1 MGKIFLNNIAEELAA
16 KSDIANGVA
25 DDFLRLFVETIEKGL
40 QEDGIVKIKGLG
52 AFKLAEMGERS
63 SVDVNTGE
71 RIVIKGHTK
80 VTFTPDS
87 AMKELI
93 NRPFAHFEPT
103 ELNDAFPADEASVE
117 SEDEAE
123 ENECV
128 EEVEDV
134 KDVKDVAEIVEGV
147 SEEVVATEE
156 VEVVEEVVPAVES
169 AEDSIDEHIEA
180 VAQESVEESSE
191 QPAEASVVEV
201 TPISELYAD
210 DAVQLPQ
217 AEAVAGDEPVEI
229 EEASA
234 SSPNEV
240 QSQPQAQGKKRR
252 GCGCVLFI
260 LLLLCSA
267 GALYYWYTLKKQSY
281 QDMMEEHSD
290 IVVNPNLQEVLGAEW
305 GNEVL
310 KVDVTIDSVETQ
322 SEPTITATTTTTT
335 TTVSEVDDVML
346 EDLDTIVPV
355 NMIPVKEVNPVVKV
369 DASFLAIPKS
379 LSEKDIRDITIADT
393 TDYVIGGTLTT
404 HKLKNGETL
413 IMLARKYYGDKRL
426 WPYIVKYNHIADFN
440 KVAIGMTVNIP
451 ELHLVED

>member
-134 KDVKDVAEIVEGV
+134 KDVAEIVEEV
-147 SEEVVATEE
+147 SGE

-169 AEDSIDEHIEA
+169 AEDSIDEHTEA

-201 TPISELYAD
+201 TPISELHAD

-267 GALYYWYTLKKQSY
+267 GALYYWYTLQNQSY

-335 TTVSEVDDVML
+335 TTVSEVDDAML
-346 EDLDTIVPV
+346 DDLDTIVPV
-355 NMIPVKEVNPVVKV
+355 DTIPVKEVNPVVKV
-369 DASFLAIPKS
+369 DASVLAIPKS

-393 TDYVIGGTLTT
+393 TDYVIGGILTT

>member
-1 MGKIFLNNIAEELAA
+1 M
-16 KSDIANGVA
+16 
-25 DDFLRLFVETIEKGL
+25 
-40 QEDGIVKIKGLG
+40 
-52 AFKLAEMGERS
+52 
-63 SVDVNTGE
+63 
-71 RIVIKGHTK
+71 
-80 VTFTPDS
+80 
-87 AMKELI
+87 
-93 NRPFAHFEPT
+93 
-103 ELNDAFPADEASVE
+103 
-117 SEDEAE
+117 
-123 ENECV
+123 
-128 EEVEDV
+128 
-134 KDVKDVAEIVEGV
+134 
-147 SEEVVATEE
+147 
-156 VEVVEEVVPAVES
+156 EEVVPAVES
-169 AEDSIDEHIEA
+169 AEDSIDEHTEA

-201 TPISELYAD
+201 TPISELHAD

-267 GALYYWYTLKKQSY
+267 GALYYWYTLQNQSY